1 MKETTKFDD
10 FSGEKA
16 ISLAKTF
23 AKDAYTKEL
32 GVVLSVAFSDIRNLP
47 ALGFNQDE
55 PIPLKEYVEKWVS
68 RYLSGCLLYTSAVTL
83 IAAGKFPAS
92 PTPNTIRAAIK

>member
-55 PIPLKEYVEKWVS
+55 PIPSKNMSRNGFHDTFGIQWQAVETAWQKS
-68 RYLSGCLLYTSAVTL
+68 QTNQ
-83 IAAGKFPAS
+83 IP
-92 PTPNTIRAAIK
+92 P

>member
-32 GVVLSVAFSDIRNLP
+32 GVVLR
-47 ALGFNQDE
+47 
-55 PIPLKEYVEKWVS
+55 
-68 RYLSGCLLYTSAVTL
+68 CLLYTS
-83 IAAGKFPAS
+83 PS
-92 PTPNTIRAAIK
+92 PRDTR

>member
-23 AKDAYTKEL
+23 AKDAHTKEL

-55 PIPLKEYVEKWVS
+55 PIPSKNMS
-68 RYLSGCLLYTSAVTL
+68 RNGFHDTFQGYNGRPSKRH
-83 IAAGKFPAS
+83 GKNPKQNRI
-92 PTPNTIRAAIK
+92 PP

>member
-32 GVVLSVAFSDIRNLP
+32 MNGVWIGVKSNSILPKVL
-47 ALGFNQDE
+47 
-55 PIPLKEYVEKWVS
+55 
-68 RYLSGCLLYTSAVTL
+68 
-83 IAAGKFPAS
+83 
-92 PTPNTIRAAIK
+92 

>member
-23 AKDAYTKEL
+23 AKDAYTKETT
-32 GVVLSVAFSDIRNLP
+32 VVWTRERIR
-47 ALGFNQDE
+47 
-55 PIPLKEYVEKWVS
+55 V
-68 RYLSGCLLYTSAVTL
+68 
-83 IAAGKFPAS
+83 
-92 PTPNTIRAAIK
+92 